1 MKDNPAVWTL
11 FVGLQIAAVA
21 VYFLVTDTVALTAH
35 HALIPVVW
43 VTLGAWAVVNTPL
56 PDELPSY
63 APLVAVV
70 SGVYLLILLYLG
82 GMVGT
87 TTSPGSSFFV
97 SSASPGW
104 GPIFG
109 YTAEVFYL
117 RVVPFQ
123 FVGYV
128 VLAYLVFVALT
139 DTATSLVGAAVGMVS
154 CVGCTWPII
163 AGILSVVGAGG
174 VGATSAVQSLSYE
187 LSTVVFAVA
196 VLVLYRYASPSAP
209 SASTS

>member
-1 MKDNPAVWTL
+1 MKERYAVWTL
-11 FVGLQIAAVA
+11 FVAVQIAAITA
-21 VYFLVTDTVALTAH
+21 YFALTDSVALTPH

-43 VTLGAWAVVNTPL
+43 ITIGAWAVVNTPL
-56 PDELPSY
+56 PEELPSY
-63 APLVAVV
+63 APVVGAV
-70 SGVYLLILLYLG
+70 SGIYFVVLLYLG
-82 GMVGT
+82 GMVGF
-87 TTSPGSSFFV
+87 TTSPGSSLIV
-97 SSASPGW
+97 AEASPGW

-109 YTAEVFYL
+109 YTTDVFYI

-123 FVGYV
+123 AVGYA
-128 VLAYLVFVALT
+128 VLSYLVFVALT

-174 VGATSAVQSLSYE
+174 VGATSAIPSVSYE

-196 VLVLYRYASPSAP
+196 VLVLYRYASPSA
-209 SASTS
+209 STS